1 MVMLNALLRFLLAI
15 VLALLGWIPLTA
27 AVPSPGLLDEVP
39 VLAAVVDVVSAVTGS
54 PAVGG
59 GDEVIDEGAV
69 DSADSTDEVVDDVAS
84 GDEVAEDAAAEAVV
98 DDGTVV
104 DDSFGDEVVDD
115 AFGDEALGDAAFE
128 DPVDTVD
135 PGAGDVASGD
145 GVTSDPDSGIDDVVD
160 TVDDPA
166 VDEPV
171 TDDSGGDSADATTP
185 PTSGDEQ
192 TDRSPPDTGD
202 DGSATDEPSET
213 PAADST
219 LPPAPLVGF
228 RLDDAVLQWLPE
240 LNNASVQTGVPVELL
255 AALMRTTSNGQAGL
269 QTTDGRFG
277 LLFVQQRAFDE
288 RRIADELRNDPQ
300 INTLTGA
307 EAIARIGLRGGTFD
321 AALTRYFGSFCDA
334 SGACTRDYILAINGW
349 TEYYAALFADSS
361 LGGLAALP
369 DGYIPGLIDAFI
381 VETLDGLEF
390 PTASDA
396 LASAST
402 DGEDTISATTPVA
415 GDASTG
421 QATDIPPVD
430 ETTGVE
436 PAPAEPTVE
445 GEPDR
450 QTRRDRRADETPA
463 AGG

>member
-1 MVMLNALLRFLLAI
+1 MVILNALLRFVLAI

-27 AVPSPGLLDEVP
+27 AVPSPALLDEAP
-39 VLAAVVDVVSAVTGS
+39 VLTAVVNVVSAVTGS

-59 GDEVIDEGAV
+59 G
-69 DSADSTDEVVDDVAS
+69 DEVVDDVAS
-84 GDEVAEDAAAEAVV
+84 GDEVAEDAAAEGVV
-98 DDGTVV
+98 DDGTGGAVV
-104 DDSFGDEVVDD
+104 DDAFGDEVVDD
-115 AFGDEALGDAAFE
+115 SFGDEALGDAAFE

-135 PGAGDVASGD
+135 PEESDVATGD
-145 GVTSDPDSGIDDVVD
+145 GVTSGPDSGVDDGVD

-166 VDEPV
+166 VDDPAV
-171 TDDSGGDSADATTP
+171 NDSGDSGGATTP
-185 PTSGDEQ
+185 PTSAGEQ
-192 TDRSPPDTGD
+192 SDLSPTATADKGTGARD
-202 DGSATDEPSET
+202 DGSATEEPSET
-213 PAADST
+213 TAADSA
-219 LPPAPLVGF
+219 LPPVPLVGF
-228 RLDDAVLQWLPE
+228 RLDDSVLQWLPE
-240 LNNASVQTGVPVELL
+240 LNNASVQTGIPIELL

-334 SGACTRDYILAINGW
+334 SGACTRDYIEAINGW

-369 DGYIPGLIDAFI
+369 DGYVPGLINAFV

-390 PTASDA
+390 PAASDT

-402 DGEDTISATTPVA
+402 GGDVTVSATTPVA
-415 GDASTG
+415 GDASTD
-421 QATDIPPVD
+421 QATEIPPAD

-450 QTRRDRRADETPA
+450 QTRRDRRAAETPA